1 MTTARLPELETA
13 RLLLRPRTQGDLDA
27 IAALNADPLVMRHIR
42 PPGDP
47 SMSREGV
54 AARSF
59 THVARGLGYWSVF
72 ARTDEAEMLGY
83 VGLIPWPIED
93 GAVELSYR
101 FAARHWKQG
110 YAREAGERLVRHGFE
125 GLALPQI
132 AIVTHPDNAA
142 ALRLAERL
150 GFRREADRP
159 DGPIGD
165 PPVPGACFRQKAEDW
180 RSRAQG
186 LSGL

>member
-1 MTTARLPELETA
+1 MLPVLESE
-13 RLLLRPRTQGDLDA
+13 RLLLRPRTEADLDA
-27 IAALNADPLVMRHIR
+27 IAAMNADPLVMRYIR
-42 PPGDP
+42 PLGDP

-54 AARSF
+54 KARSF
-59 THVARGLGYWSVF
+59 LNVDRGLGYWSVF
-72 ARTDEAEMLGY
+72 ARDDESELLGY
-83 VGLIPWPIED
+83 VGLIPWPIEE

-110 YAREAGERLVRHGFE
+110 YALEAGARLVRHGFA

-150 GFRREADRP
+150 GFRRESDRL
-159 DGPIGD
+159 DGLIGD
-165 PPVPGACFRQKAEDW
+165 PPVPGACFRHSAQAW
-180 RSRAQG
+180 RAADQAAIG
-186 LSGL
+186 LNAR